1 MSPAPD
7 QHTPPDTEKPE
18 HFPADDV
25 RKGLIIVNYGKQQLL
40 EDQNGN
46 LHRCVARRGLEQMV
60 CGDEVEWLPVGEKEG
75 VIETIVPRRNVLQRL
90 DGNSKQR
97 PLVANIDQIIIE
109 AAPEPML
116 DTFLIDKYTVAA
128 ELTNTIPLIIANKAD
143 LLDSEQ
149 RGRIELLFNEF
160 NAIGYTTLFTSSL
173 ENTGIEEFSEQLT
186 NKTSILVGQSGV
198 GKSSLI
204 KRLLPELDIATG
216 KLSDASG
223 LGKHTTTATTLY
235 HLPHGGKLIDS
246 PGVRDFKLG
255 KTSPLELG
263 NGFREFHGLP
273 AACKFNDCSHLS
285 EPGCAIRAAI
295 EHGTISA
302 RRYSSYRQLLAI
314 MNKMGK
320 S

>member
-1 MSPAPD
+1 MTSTHDHPTQADTPKY
-7 QHTPPDTEKPE
+7 TPPDSG
-18 HFPADDV
+18 
-25 RKGLIIVNYGKQQLL
+25 RMGLIIVNYGKQQLL
-40 EDQNGN
+40 EDQSGT

-60 CGDEVEWLPVGEKEG
+60 CGDEVEWLPVGKDEG
-75 VIETIVPRRNVLQRL
+75 VIEAIVPRRNVLQRL

-97 PLVANIDQIIIE
+97 PLVANIDQVVIE

-128 ELTNTIPLIIANKAD
+128 ELTNTTPLIVANKSD

-149 RGRIELLFNEF
+149 RGRIELLFKEF
-160 NAIGYTTLFTSSL
+160 NAIGYTTLFTSAL
-173 ENTGIEEFSEQLT
+173 ENTGIREFAEQLS

-204 KRLLPELDIATG
+204 KRLLPELDITTG

-235 HLPHGGKLIDS
+235 HLPLGGNLIDS

-263 NGFREFHGLP
+263 NGFREFHSLLGE
-273 AACKFNDCSHLS
+273 CRFNDCRHLS
-285 EPGCAIRAAI
+285 EPGCAITAAV
-295 EHGTISA
+295 EQGTIST
-302 RRYSSYRQLLAI
+302 RRYDSYRQLLAI
-314 MNKMGK
+314 MSSMD
-320 S
+320 

>member
-18 HFPADDV
+18 HSPPDES
-25 RKGLIIVNYGKQQLL
+25 RSGLIIVNYGKQQLL
-40 EDQNGN
+40 EDQAGN
-46 LHRCVARRGLEQMV
+46 LLRCVARRGLEQIV
-60 CGDEVEWLPVGEKEG
+60 CGDEVEWLPVGAGEG
-75 VIETIVPRRNVLQRL
+75 VIEAIIPRRNVLQRL

-97 PLVANIDQIIIE
+97 PLVANIDQLVIE
-109 AAPEPML
+109 AAPQPML

-128 ELTNTIPLIIANKAD
+128 ELTNTTPLIVANKSD
-143 LLDSEQ
+143 LLDREQ
-149 RGRIELLFNEF
+149 RGRIELLFEEF

-173 ENTGIEEFSEQLT
+173 ENTGIGEFAEQLS

-204 KRLLPELDIATG
+204 KRLLPELDITTG

-235 HLPHGGKLIDS
+235 HLPLGGNLIDS

-255 KTSPLELG
+255 KTGPLELG
-263 NGFREFHGLP
+263 NGFREFHGLLGE
-273 AACKFNDCSHLS
+273 CKFSDCRHLS
-285 EPGCAIRAAI
+285 EPGCAITAAV
-295 EHGTISA
+295 ESGAIST
-302 RRYSSYRQLLAI
+302 RRYDSYRKLLAI
-314 MNKMGK
+314 MNEMT
-320 S
+320 